1 MAYEISWALQLVTYE
16 IIYKIWLV
24 VIHKRGHTAPPT
36 HSPVNKREV
45 EFLPRLAKLIEG
57 DGFLIDKR
65 LNKKDT
71 VRSHWIIV
79 G

>member
-1 MAYEISWALQLVTYE
+1 MACSEC
-16 IIYKIWLV
+16 V
-24 VIHKRGHTAPPT
+24 VIHNMSQARSHTAPPT

-45 EFLPRLAKLIEG
+45 EFLPRLAKVIEG
-57 DGFLIDKR
+57 DRFLIDKR